1 MATYNEN
8 IYPKKMFLVNLLTE
22 AEEESSATSVQIKA
36 SGAFP
41 GGDLQSWSEVK
52 GVRFEFDLGRSDYAS
67 SKRLKEN
74 DKILH
79 AHLTA
84 ATASAGGS
92 LPSGSSADAVL
103 VSSDYPYSPASR
115 LIRNLGWGKASL
127 STPRWLELNDYY
139 ENDSLCISELGVTG
153 TLYASA
159 DYDFTAQ
166 FTIDG
171 IGSASYKPYRSVVW
185 EDIVPVL
192 GGFAPSG
199 GAFVNR
205 ASAQEFTF
213 SLNVQNAY
221 DGTVLGRTTTFRWR
235 TAGSATEHTIAV
247 AGQSVTVPANTFPAQ
262 SNIEW
267 RVECVTEHGQSA
279 VSAWQTVTT
288 ADLAPLAPT
297 NLVPQN
303 VFLHNDEDNSFSW
316 THNSPNGTAQTRAEL
331 QISESGSTWSQL
343 ATVQDGTEHVTVAA
357 GTLTAGTKFWRVRTY
372 NADNVAGEWSE
383 GAQIVLM
390 GAPVPPAI
398 LALTA
403 SPRAYVRWSSAD
415 QLGWRVTFSD
425 ADGHLFDSGE
435 QYGNAREYRADGFLS
450 NGVAHY
456 TVAVANE
463 YGWSVTEGDFTVEN
477 APGGTLMLNAQE
489 IGGEAVLRWSAS
501 GAFDD
506 LYLLRGGVPV
516 ANVTGLNEYRDRA
529 ANGTEVYQV
538 LGTVGA
544 NYTLSNEV
552 GVSVRVETMSI
563 FDVDGGE
570 AMELRLKRGS
580 MPVVARS
587 EASDVSYYHFSGQRY
602 PTAYT
607 DGTATG
613 ALSITVTLRRGSANE
628 LQRFAG
634 KLCCLRDKTGW
645 RGYGILESI
654 AHSIDRL
661 DDVTLS
667 FALTDYDEAV
677 AYE

>member
-8 IYPKKMFLVNLLTE
+8 IYPVKMFLVNLLTE
-22 AEEESSATSVQIKA
+22 AEEESSASSAQIKA

-74 DKILH
+74 DKTLH

-103 VSSDYPYSPASR
+103 ASCDYPYRPASR
-115 LIRNLGWGKASL
+115 LIRNLGWGMASL
-127 STPRWLELNDYY
+127 STPRWLELHDAY

-166 FTIDG
+166 FTVDG

-213 SLNVQNAY
+213 TADVQNAY
-221 DGTVLGRTTTFRWR
+221 DGTVIGRTTTFRWR
-235 TAGSATEHTIAV
+235 IAGGETEYTIPV
-247 AGQSVTVPANTFPAQ
+247 SGQSVMVPADTFPAQ

-288 ADLAPLAPT
+288 TDEAPLAPI
-297 NLVPQN
+297 NLAPQN
-303 VFLHNDEDNSFSW
+303 VFLHNDEDNVFSW
-316 THNSPNGTAQTRAEL
+316 QHNSPNGTAQTRAEL
-331 QISESGSTWSQL
+331 QISENGSTWSQL
-343 ATVQDGTEHVTVAA
+343 ATVQDGTERVTVAA

-383 GAQIVLM
+383 SAQIVLM

-425 ADGHLFDSGE
+425 ADGNLFDSGE
-435 QYGNAREYRADGFLS
+435 QFGNAREYRADGFLS

-477 APGGTLMLNAQE
+477 APSGTLMLSAQE
-489 IGGEAVLRWSAS
+489 VSGEAVLRWSAS

-506 LYLLRGGVPV
+506 LYLLRGGIPI
-516 ANVTGLNEYRDRA
+516 AKVTGLTEYRDRA
-529 ANGTEVYQV
+529 ACGTEVYQI
-538 LGTVGA
+538 LGTAGA
-544 NYTLSNEV
+544 NYTLSNEAET
-552 GVSVRVETMSI
+552 SVRVETMSI
-563 FDVDGGE
+563 FDVDGGDTVQ
-570 AMELRLKRGS
+570 LRLKRGE
-580 MPVVARS
+580 MPTIARS
-587 EASDVSYYHFSGQRY
+587 EESDVSYYHFAGQRL

-613 ALSITVTLRRGSANE
+613 ALSITVTLRRGNAND

-634 KLCCLRDKTGW
+634 KLCCIRDKTGW
-645 RGYGILESI
+645 RSYGVLERI
-654 AHSIDRL
+654 AHSIARL

-667 FALTDYDEAV
+667 FSLAAYDEAV
-677 AYE
+677 TYD

>member
-8 IYPKKMFLVNLLTE
+8 IYPVKMFLVNLLTE
-22 AEEESSATSVQIKA
+22 AEEESSASSAQIKA

-103 VSSDYPYSPASR
+103 VSSDYPYRPASR
-115 LIRNLGWGKASL
+115 LIRNLGWGMASL
-127 STPRWLELNDYY
+127 STPRWLELHDAY
-139 ENDSLCISELGVTG
+139 ENDILCISELGVTG

-235 TAGSATEHTIAV
+235 TVGSATEHTIAV

-288 ADLAPLAPT
+288 TDAAPLAPI
-297 NLVPQN
+297 NLAPQN
-303 VFLHNDEDNSFSW
+303 VFLHNDEDNVFSW
-316 THNSPNGTAQTRAEL
+316 QHNSPNGTAQTRAEL

-372 NADNVAGEWSE
+372 NADNVA
-383 GAQIVLM
+383 QIVLM

-403 SPRAYVRWSSAD
+403 APRAYVRWSSAD

-435 QYGNAREYRADGFLS
+435 QYGNAREYRADGFLAD
-450 NGVAHY
+450 GQAHY
-456 TVAVANE
+456 SVAVANE

-477 APGGTLMLNAQE
+477 APSGVIALSAQE
-489 IGGEAVLRWSAS
+489 DGGEAALRWSVS
-501 GAFDD
+501 GAFDS

>member
-8 IYPKKMFLVNLLTE
+8 IYPVKMFLVNLLTE
-22 AEEESSATSVQIKA
+22 AEEKSSASSAQIKA

-92 LPSGSSADAVL
+92 LPSGSSADAAL
-103 VSSDYPYSPASR
+103 VSSDYPYRPASR
-115 LIRNLGWGKASL
+115 LIRNLSWGKASL
-127 STPRWLELNDYY
+127 STPRWLELHDAY
-139 ENDSLCISELGVTG
+139 ENDILCISELGVTG
-153 TLYASA
+153 TLYAGA

-205 ASAQEFTF
+205 AAAQTFTF
-213 SLNVQNAY
+213 SVNVPNAY

-235 TAGSATEHTIAV
+235 TVGSATEHTIAV

-288 ADLAPLAPT
+288 TDAAPLAPI
-297 NLVPQN
+297 NLAPQN
-303 VFLHNDEDNSFSW
+303 VFLHNDEDNVFSW
-316 THNSPNGTAQTRAEL
+316 QHNSPSGTPQSRAEL
-331 QISESGSTWSQL
+331 QWSADGATWSALANVSGS
-343 ATVQDGTEHVTVAA
+343 ANYVTVPAN
-357 GTLTAGTKFWRVRTY
+357 TLTAGQKLWRVRTY

-383 GAQIVLM
+383 SAQIVLM

-425 ADGHLFDSGE
+425 ADGNLFDSGE
-435 QYGNAREYRADGFLS
+435 QFGNAREYRADGFLS
-450 NGVAHY
+450 DGVAHY

-477 APGGTLMLNAQE
+477 APSGTLMLSAQE
-489 IGGEAVLRWSAS
+489 VSGEAVLRWSAS

-506 LYLLRGGVPV
+506 LYLLRGGIPI
-516 ANVTGLNEYRDRA
+516 AKVTGLTEYRDRA
-529 ANGTEVYQV
+529 ACGTEVYQI

-544 NYTLSNEV
+544 YYTLSNEAET
-552 GVSVRVETMSI
+552 SVRVETMSI

>member
-1 MATYNEN
+1 M
-8 IYPKKMFLVNLLTE
+8 
-22 AEEESSATSVQIKA
+22 
-36 SGAFP
+36 
-41 GGDLQSWSEVK
+41 
-52 GVRFEFDLGRSDYAS
+52 
-67 SKRLKEN
+67 
-74 DKILH
+74 
-79 AHLTA
+79 
-84 ATASAGGS
+84 
-92 LPSGSSADAVL
+92 
-103 VSSDYPYSPASR
+103 
-115 LIRNLGWGKASL
+115 
-127 STPRWLELNDYY
+127 
-139 ENDSLCISELGVTG
+139 
-153 TLYASA
+153 
-159 DYDFTAQ
+159 
-166 FTIDG
+166 
-171 IGSASYKPYRSVVW
+171 
-185 EDIVPVL
+185 
-192 GGFAPSG
+192 
-199 GAFVNR
+199 
-205 ASAQEFTF
+205 
-213 SLNVQNAY
+213 
-221 DGTVLGRTTTFRWR
+221 
-235 TAGSATEHTIAV
+235 
-247 AGQSVTVPANTFPAQ
+247 
-262 SNIEW
+262 
-267 RVECVTEHGQSA
+267 
-279 VSAWQTVTT
+279 
-288 ADLAPLAPT
+288 
-297 NLVPQN
+297 
-303 VFLHNDEDNSFSW
+303 FLHNDEDNVFSW
-316 THNSPNGTAQTRAEL
+316 QHNSPNGTAQTRAEL

-403 SPRAYVRWSSAD
+403 APRAFVRWSSSAD

-506 LYLLRGGVPV
+506 LYLLRGGIPI
-516 ANVTGLNEYRDRA
+516 AKVTGLTEYRDRA
-529 ANGTEVYQV
+529 ACGTEVYQI

-544 NYTLSNEV
+544 YYTLSNEAET
-552 GVSVRVETMSI
+552 SVRVETMSI

>member
-8 IYPKKMFLVNLLTE
+8 IYPVKMFLVNLLTE
-22 AEEESSATSVQIKA
+22 AEEESSASSAQIKA

-92 LPSGSSADAVL
+92 LPSGSSADAAL
-103 VSSDYPYSPASR
+103 VSSDYPYRPASR
-115 LIRNLGWGKASL
+115 LIRNLSWGKASL
-127 STPRWLELNDYY
+127 STPRWLELNDAY
-139 ENDSLCISELGVTG
+139 ENDILCISELGVTG
-153 TLYASA
+153 TLYAGA
-159 DYDFTAQ
+159 DYDFSAQ

-205 ASAQEFTF
+205 AAAQTFTF
-213 SLNVQNAY
+213 SVNVPNAY

-235 TAGSATEHTIAV
+235 TVGSATEHTIAV

-267 RVECVTEHGQSA
+267 SVECVTEHGQSA

-288 ADLAPLAPT
+288 TDAAPLAPI
-297 NLVPQN
+297 NLAPQN
-303 VFLHNDEDNSFSW
+303 VFLHNDEDNVFSW
-316 THNSPNGTAQTRAEL
+316 QHNSPNGTAQTRAEL

-403 SPRAYVRWSSAD
+403 APRAYVRWSSAD

-456 TVAVANE
+456 SVAVANE

-477 APGGTLMLNAQE
+477 APSGVIALSAQE
-489 IGGEAVLRWSAS
+489 DGGEAALRWSVS
-501 GAFDD
+501 GAFDS

>member
-8 IYPKKMFLVNLLTE
+8 IYPVKMFLVNLLTE
-22 AEEESSATSVQIKA
+22 AEEESSASSAQIKA

-92 LPSGSSADAVL
+92 LPSGSSADAAL
-103 VSSDYPYSPASR
+103 VSSDYPYRPASR
-115 LIRNLGWGKASL
+115 LIRNLSWGKASL
-127 STPRWLELNDYY
+127 STPRWLELHNAY
-139 ENDSLCISELGVTG
+139 ENDILCISELGVTG

-205 ASAQEFTF
+205 AAAQTFTF
-213 SLNVQNAY
+213 SVNVPNAY
-221 DGTVLGRTTTFRWR
+221 DGTVIGRTTTFRWR
-235 TAGSATEHTIAV
+235 TVGSATEHTIAV

-262 SNIEW
+262 STIEW

-288 ADLAPLAPT
+288 TDAAPLAPI
-297 NLVPQN
+297 NLAPQN

-316 THNSPNGTAQTRAEL
+316 THNSPNGTPQAKAEL
-331 QISESGSTWSQL
+331 QWSADGATWSALANVSGS
-343 ATVQDGTEHVTVAA
+343 ANYVTVPAN
-357 GTLTAGTKFWRVRTY
+357 TLTAGQKLWRVRTY

-383 GAQIVLM
+383 SAQIVLI

-403 SPRAYVRWSSAD
+403 APRAYVRWSSAD

-477 APGGTLMLNAQE
+477 TPGGTLMLNAQE
-489 IGGEAVLRWSAS
+489 TGGETVLRWSAS

-506 LYLLRGGVPV
+506 LYLLRGGIPI
-516 ANVTGLNEYRDRA
+516 AKVTGLTEYRDRA
-529 ANGTEVYQV
+529 ACGTEVYQI

-544 NYTLSNEV
+544 YYTLSNEAET
-552 GVSVRVETMSI
+552 SVRVETMSI

-587 EASDVSYYHFSGQRY
+587 EARDVSYYHFSGQRY

>member
-8 IYPKKMFLVNLLTE
+8 IYPEKMFLVNLLTE
-22 AEEESSATSVQIKA
+22 AEEESSASSVQIKA

-92 LPSGSSADAVL
+92 LPSGSSADAAL
-103 VSSDYPYSPASR
+103 VSSDYPYRPASR
-115 LIRNLGWGKASL
+115 LIRNLSWGTASL
-127 STPRWLELNDYY
+127 STPRWLELHDAH
-139 ENDSLCISELGVTG
+139 ENDILCISDLGVTG

-159 DYDFTAQ
+159 DYDFSAQ

-205 ASAQEFTF
+205 SSAQEFTF
-213 SLNVQNAY
+213 TSDVQNAY
-221 DGTVLGRTTTFRWR
+221 DGTVIGRTTTFRWR
-235 TAGSATEHTIAV
+235 IAGGETEYTIPV
-247 AGQSVTVPANTFPAQ
+247 SGQSVTVPADTFPAQ

-288 ADLAPLAPT
+288 TDAAPLAPI
-297 NLVPQN
+297 NLAPQN
-303 VFLHNDEDNSFSW
+303 VFLHNDEDNVFSW
-316 THNSPNGTAQTRAEL
+316 QHNSPNGTAQTRAEL

-343 ATVQDGTEHVTVAA
+343 ATVQDGTERVTIAA

-398 LALTA
+398 LELTTA
-403 SPRAYVRWSSAD
+403 PRAFVRWSSGD
-415 QLGWRVTFSD
+415 QLGWRVTFTD
-425 ADGHLFDSGE
+425 AEGKAFDSGE
-435 QYGNAREYRADGFLS
+435 QYGDAREYRTEGFLADGQ
-450 NGVAHY
+450 AHY
-456 TVAVANE
+456 SVAVANE

-477 APGGTLMLNAQE
+477 APSGVIALSAQE
-489 IGGEAVLRWSAS
+489 DGGEAALRWSVS
-501 GAFDD
+501 GAFDS

-516 ANVTGLNEYRDRA
+516 AKVTGLTEYRDRA
-529 ANGTEVYQV
+529 ACGTEVYQI

-544 NYTLSNEV
+544 NYTLSNEAET
-552 GVSVRVETMSI
+552 SVRVETMSI

>member
-8 IYPKKMFLVNLLTE
+8 IYPVKMFLVNLLTE

-92 LPSGSSADAVL
+92 LPSGSSADAAL
-103 VSSDYPYSPASR
+103 VSSDYPYRPVSR
-115 LIRNLGWGKASL
+115 LIRNLSWGTASL
-127 STPRWLELNDYY
+127 STPRWLELHDAH
-139 ENDSLCISELGVTG
+139 ENDILCISDLGVTG
-153 TLYASA
+153 TLYIGV

-213 SLNVQNAY
+213 TSDVQNAY
-221 DGTVLGRTTTFRWR
+221 DGTLIGSTTTFRWR
-235 TAGSATEHTIAV
+235 IAGGETEYTIPV
-247 AGQSVTVPANTFPAQ
+247 SGQSVMVPADTFPAQ

-288 ADLAPLAPT
+288 TDAAPLAPI
-297 NLVPQN
+297 NLAPQN
-303 VFLHNDEDNSFSW
+303 VFLHNDEDNVFSW
-316 THNSPNGTAQTRAEL
+316 QHNSPNGTAQTRAEL

-383 GAQIVLM
+383 GAQIVLI

-403 SPRAYVRWSSAD
+403 APRAYVRWSSAD

-506 LYLLRGGVPV
+506 LYLLRGGIPI
-516 ANVTGLNEYRDRA
+516 AKVTGLTEYRDRA
-529 ANGTEVYQV
+529 ACGTEVYQI
-538 LGTVGA
+538 LGTAGA
-544 NYTLSNEV
+544 NYTLSNEAET
-552 GVSVRVETMSI
+552 SVRVETMSI
-563 FDVDGGE
+563 FDVDGGDTVQ
-570 AMELRLKRGS
+570 LRLKRGE
-580 MPVVARS
+580 MPTIARS
-587 EASDVSYYHFSGQRY
+587 EESDVSYYHFAGQRL

-613 ALSITVTLRRGSANE
+613 ALSITVTLRRGNAND

-634 KLCCLRDKTGW
+634 KLCCIRDKTGW
-645 RGYGILESI
+645 RSYGVLERI
-654 AHSIDRL
+654 AHSIARL

-667 FALTDYDEAV
+667 FSLAAYGEAV
-677 AYE
+677 TYD